1 MSYTVVQ
8 RRNKRKHR
16 YALLECER
24 GALHKFPINVPDLP
38 NLENLSVD
46 EQHFIVNIFDPREL
60 DNLDY

>member
-1 MSYTVVQ
+1 VQ

-16 YALLECER
+16 YTLLECER
-24 GALHKFPINVPDLP
+24 AIHKLPRNLPDLP

-46 EQHFIVNIFDPREL
+46 EQQPFVINIFDPREL

>member
-1 MSYTVVQ
+1 VQ
-8 RRNKRKHR
+8 RRNKRKQR

-24 GALHKFPINVPDLP
+24 GAIHKFPRNLHLP

-46 EQHFIVNIFDPREL
+46 EQQPFIVNIFDPREL